1 MTVRAFFSWAC
12 LALMLYV
19 CAAPPARADVVQE
32 YVYEAGKTF
41 QVRTALGITTQIALV
56 ADEAVEDYS
65 VGFSGGWDV
74 SRRGNVLY
82 VRPKNV
88 DVDTNLIVRTQ
99 SRTYIID
106 LKVVSS
112 NWKKLDQV
120 KQAGVQYRVT
130 FAPGA
135 KPGTANRHT
144 PSTARETTPA
154 SVAAKSFEPSKQYN
168 FDYAMARS
176 TGADAL
182 APRNVYDDG
191 AFTFLLLKRG
201 EGKSGMVQPAVFAR
215 RTPEGGDMVVNSHVD
230 GDSVVVH
237 GVYPYLALRNGKQ
250 LVLIRRN
257 PKK

>member
-1 MTVRAFFSWAC
+1 MRVRALFASVG
-12 LALMLYV
+12 LAVMLCV
-19 CAAPPARADVVQE
+19 CAASPVRADVVQE

-112 NWKKLDQV
+112 NWKKLDEV

-130 FAPGA
+130 FAPAA
-135 KPGTANRHT
+135 KPGTALRNSPSAARHT
-144 PSTARETTPA
+144 APPS
-154 SVAAKSFEPSKQYN
+154 AAVKNFDPTKPYF

-176 TGADAL
+176 IGADAL
-182 APRNVYDDG
+182 APANVYDDG
-191 AFTFLLLKRG
+191 AFTFLLLRRG

-215 RTPEGGDMVVNSHVD
+215 RTPEGGDMVVNSNVD

-237 GVYPYLALRNGKQ
+237 GVYPYLALRNGNQ